1 MKGATTTAVLRW
13 VWKSLL
19 GNLDTLAVILV
30 ALGLSVFSVVGT
42 ASVRYVLSG
51 TLAVLALLAFSVLR
65 NRLTDEEMSR
75 TLTRMSVTR
84 NGALTQEE
92 AYEELERYVSA
103 RRIHSAILIQYSCTS
118 ARKLLKALLRS
129 GAHVTVYIQDEGT
142 AERVGSVEQAERVR
156 STVRFLRGELA
167 GLFDSTK
174 LSVRKYRTPC
184 SVSAVKIDDQ
194 VLCMGWYTYE
204 HVEDDTRNKE
214 YRDDEVQIS
223 GHDVAAVMAWK
234 GTPQYL
240 TLDATFAMLEANY
253 RRHAEDVPLA

>member
-1 MKGATTTAVLRW
+1 MADVLRW
-13 VWKSLL
+13 TWKSLL
-19 GNLDTLAVILV
+19 RNLDTLAVILV

-42 ASVRYVLSG
+42 ASVRFVLSG

-65 NRLTDEEMSR
+65 NRLTDEEMSQ

-84 NGALTQEE
+84 NGALTQED
-92 AYEELERYVSA
+92 AYAALESYVGA
-103 RRIHSAILIQYSCTS
+103 HRVRSAILIQYSCTS
-118 ARKLLKALLRS
+118 ARNLLKALLRS

-142 AERVGSVEQAERVR
+142 AEQVGSREQAERVR

-167 GLFDSTK
+167 GLYDPAR
-174 LSVRKYRTPC
+174 LSVRKYRAPC

-204 HVEDDTRNKE
+204 HVDGDKRNQE
-214 YRDDEVQIS
+214 YRDDAVQIS

-234 GTPQYL
+234 GTPQYP
-240 TLDATFAMLEANY
+240 TLDATFSLLEANY
-253 RRHAEDVPLA
+253 RRHADEVRLA